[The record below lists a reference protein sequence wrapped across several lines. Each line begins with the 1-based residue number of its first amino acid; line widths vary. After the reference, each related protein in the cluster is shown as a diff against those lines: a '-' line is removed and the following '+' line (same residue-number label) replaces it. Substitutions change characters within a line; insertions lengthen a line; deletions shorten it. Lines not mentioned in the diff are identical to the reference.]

1 MSRKV
6 NTTATVAQKP
16 ANTTAKTPVAPVE
29 KPETITLYATYE
41 RKTVRFDVTATPFA
55 EGATSTTLLLNP
67 DNFVVLKAGASV
79 PQGTT
84 VHDSVQRALLTLV
97 RKQCVALQKAVDEAR
112 DERIRKAEYSF
123 AAFADERITVRYSP
137 SAKLQKG
144 SSVLWDLTCN
154 VQRVDA
160 DMGDKNAIKDG
171 AMAQALKLHEAMCA
185 MREQKPGCPT
195 GKAFEKELTSFYAG
209 LNGYTVNGRR
219 IHLLKGCVPTKHLLE
234 EKVKENNAYVRRDAD
249 RFTVDDMN
257 RKYRAMFYSVLFADD
272 KTLAY
277 KAD

>member
-1 MSRKV
+1 MRYTISRKV
-6 NTTATVAQKP
+6 NTTTTVAQKP
-16 ANTTAKTPVAPVE
+16 ANTTANPKADMLTM
-29 KPETITLYATYE
+29 YAIYE
-41 RKTVRFDVTATPFA
+41 GKTVRFDVTATPFA
-55 EGATSTTLLLNP
+55 EGATATSIQLNSA
-67 DNFVVLKAGASV
+67 DFVVVKSGETL

-84 VHDSVQRALLTLV
+84 RYASVRDALLTFA

-123 AAFADERITVRYSP
+123 AAFANERITVRYSP
-137 SAKLQKG
+137 SAKPQSKD
-144 SSVLWDLTCN
+144 SAVWDLTCTA
-154 VQRVDA
+154 QRVDA

-171 AMAQALKLHEAMCA
+171 AMAKALKLHEAMCA
-185 MREQKPGCPT
+185 MREQKPGCLT
-195 GKAFEKELTSFYAG
+195 GKAFENQLKSFYAG

-219 IHLLKGCVPTKHLLE
+219 MHLLKGCVPTKHVLE
-234 EKVKENNAYVRRDAD
+234 EKVKEGNAYVRKEAD
-249 RFTVDDMN
+249 RFTVDDLN